1 MCSSNV
7 SYDCDFFFN
16 DTATTEIY
24 TYCHTLSLHDALP
37 IDTLPVSWSV
47 RPAMMWSSVDLPQP
61 ERPSRAAMLH
71 DGTVRSMSRRTRSEE
86 HTSELQSLMR
96 ISYAVCCL
104 KKKNVNTQEPL
115 SHIII
120 SVDS

>member
-61 ERPSRAAMLH
+61 ERPSRAAMLP
-71 DGTVRSMSRRTRSEE
+71 DGTVRSMSRRTSRRSPPRNAKLFDMCSSRSARTEE
-86 HTSELQSLMR
+86 RREWKGCVSTCR
-96 ISYAVCCL
+96 
-104 KKKNVNTQEPL
+104 
-115 SHIII
+115 
-120 SVDS
+120 DR